1 MEENNQMESEVLKE
15 LCIFYDDS
23 KEWIEDYS
31 DYAIKFNTEMVERK
45 LSFSDLD
52 GMLEDYTVLILTAN
66 SIEQNIL
73 TCKLYYEMNADVANK
88 EKLREIYA
96 DGCVYQ
102 FATIRNINIVHM
114 HPNSTSSF
122 TVGGSANAVRSALD
136 RFRPKLVISLG
147 VAFGI
152 DPKKQHLGDVL
163 LSSAVIPYDIFNK
176 DTDGDITLRSQDK
189 FPTHEAL
196 NAWNVLIRTPDFF
209 LEEQELERQSL
220 IKKELCFRW
229 QFGTMLSGGSVLSN
243 ENKKQALLRAARK
256 YGEENI
262 IGGEMEGTGV
272 YFECRKPDIP
282 CIVIKGICDWG
293 AEKNSWNTAIQIIN
307 ERQSEKGIL
316 QSNEYAISN
325 DFIKDCVQAYA
336 MDHATEALLRLLRF
350 DSGFLDAYSS
360 APKRSVQ
367 NTYKWKQKFA
377 QAKQFFILRKE
388 KIFRIV
394 GMYILLLLFFTIF
407 NIYLNSENI
416 VARRE
421 MRQLAYIIEIFALIL
436 LAVIL
441 AIKEAKELHPIEVHH
456 IWANFN
462 FDELD
467 FEKNNAHI
475 TLNDHRPIFH
485 VVISWWLSSGK
496 ISQGNQEIGNLKGNS
511 SMNFR
516 ALNAFNHKTILQ
528 IDYELANGDHYV
540 HLISRKRVEDGL
552 LEDTG
557 TIVYCERIFR
567 VDGLRDSLI
576 GIQNAV
582 IKSVVPKMQES
593 RD

>member
-1 MEENNQMESEVLKE
+1 MKENDQMESEVLKE
-15 LCIFYDDS
+15 LCRFYDDS
-23 KEWIEDYS
+23 KGWIGDYS

-45 LSFSDLD
+45 LSFSDLN
-52 GMLEDYTVLILTAN
+52 GVLEDCTVLILTAN
-66 SIEQNIL
+66 PIEQNIL
-73 TCKLYYEMNADVANK
+73 TCKLYYEMNADVVNK

-229 QFGTMLSGGSVLSN
+229 KSGTMLSGGSVLSN
-243 ENKKQALLRAARK
+243 ENKKRALLRATIK
-256 YGEENI
+256 HGEGNI

-336 MDHATEALLRLLRF
+336 MDHATEALFRLLRF

-367 NTYKWKQKFA
+367 NTYKRKQKFA
-377 QAKQFFILRKE
+377 QVKQFFISQKE

-394 GMYILLLLFFTIF
+394 SIYILLFLLFTIF
-407 NIYLNSENI
+407 NIYLNNENI
-416 VARRE
+416 VGRRK
-421 MRQLAYIIEIFALIL
+421 MSQLACIIEIFALIF
-436 LAVIL
+436 LAVIF

-462 FDELD
+462 FNELD

-511 SMNFR
+511 PLNFK
-516 ALNAFNHKTILQ
+516 ALNVFNHKT
-528 IDYELANGDHYV
+528 
-540 HLISRKRVEDGL
+540 
-552 LEDTG
+552 
-557 TIVYCERIFR
+557 
-567 VDGLRDSLI
+567 
-576 GIQNAV
+576 
-582 IKSVVPKMQES
+582 VVVVKHFCNICG
-593 RD
+593 

>member
-15 LCIFYDDS
+15 LCRFYDDS

-31 DYAIKFNTEMVERK
+31 AYAIKFNTEMVERK

-73 TCKLYYEMNADVANK
+73 TCKLYYEMNADVANN

-122 TVGGSANAVRSALD
+122 TVGGSANAVRSALN

-293 AEKNSWNTAIQIIN
+293 AEKNSWNTAIQIIK

-316 QSNEYAISN
+316 QSSEYAISN

-350 DSGFLDAYSS
+350 DSSFLDAYSS
-360 APKRSVQ
+360 TPKRSVQ
-367 NTYKWKQKFA
+367 NTYKRKQKFA
-377 QAKQFFILRKE
+377 QAKHFFILRKE

-394 GMYILLLLFFTIF
+394 GIYTLLLLFFTIF
-407 NIYLNSENI
+407 NIYLNSESI
-416 VARRE
+416 VSGRE
-421 MRQLAYIIEIFALIL
+421 MRQLAYIIEVFAFIL
-436 LAVIL
+436 LAVIFV
-441 AIKEAKELHPIEVHH
+441 ITEAKELHPIEVHH

-467 FEKNNAHI
+467 FEKNNANI

-528 IDYELANGDHYV
+528 IEYELANGDHYV

-567 VDGLRDSLI
+567 VDGLKDSLI

>member
-15 LCIFYDDS
+15 LCRFYDES
-23 KEWIEDYS
+23 KEWITNYS
-31 DYAIKFNTEMVERK
+31 NYAIKFNTEMVERK

-52 GMLEDYTVLILTAN
+52 GMLEDYAVLILTAN
-66 SIEQNIL
+66 PIEQNIL
-73 TCKLYYEMNADVANK
+73 TCKLYQEMNADASNK
-88 EKLREIYA
+88 EKLCEIYA

-102 FATIRNINIVHM
+102 FAIVRNVKIVHM

-122 TVGGSANAVRSALD
+122 TVGGSANAVRSALE
-136 RFRPKLVISLG
+136 RFRPKLVVSLG

-163 LSSAVIPYDIFNK
+163 LSSAVIPYDVFNK
-176 DTDGDITLRSQDK
+176 DTDGVITLRSEDK
-189 FPTHEAL
+189 FFTHEAL
-196 NAWNVLIRTPDFF
+196 NAWNVLIRTQDFS
-209 LEEQELERQSL
+209 LEEQEEDRLSL
-220 IKKELCFRW
+220 IERKLNFKW

-243 ENKKQALLRAARK
+243 KDKKQALLQSAK
-256 YGEENI
+256 KFGEEKI

-272 YFECRKPDIP
+272 YSECRKPDIP

-293 AEKNSWNTAIQIIN
+293 AEKNSWSTAIHIVNQKWH
-307 ERQSEKGIL
+307 EEGIL
-316 QSNEYAISN
+316 QSSEHPTN

-336 MDHATEALLRLLRF
+336 MDHATEALFRLFRF
-350 DSGFLDAYSS
+350 DSSFLDAYSP

-367 NTYKWKQKFA
+367 SVYKWRQKLA
-377 QAKQFFILRKE
+377 SVKHFFILRKE
-388 KIFRIV
+388 KLFRIASI
-394 GMYILLLLFFTIF
+394 YIPMLLLFTVL
-407 NIYLNSENI
+407 NIYINSKSILI
-416 VARRE
+416 VGE
-421 MRQLAYIIEIFALIL
+421 MRWLIYGIEIFAYVL
-436 LAVIL
+436 LAGMFAV
-441 AIKEAKELHPIEVHH
+441 KEAKELHPIEVYH
-456 IWANFN
+456 IWVNFN

-467 FEKNNAHI
+467 FEKNNARI
-475 TLNDHRPIFH
+475 ILNDHRPIFH

-511 SMNFR
+511 SMNFK

-528 IDYELANGDHYV
+528 IGYELANGDHYV

-552 LEDTG
+552 LEDER

-567 VDGLRDSLI
+567 VDGSKDSLI

-582 IKSVVPKMQES
+582 DVYKRQLSHCITY
-593 RD
+593 